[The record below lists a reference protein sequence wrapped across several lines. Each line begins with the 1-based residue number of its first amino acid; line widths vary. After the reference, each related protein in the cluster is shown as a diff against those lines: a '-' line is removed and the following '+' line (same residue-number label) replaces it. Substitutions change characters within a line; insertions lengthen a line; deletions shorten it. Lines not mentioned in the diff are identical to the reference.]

1 MKSPTPSPSPV
12 CRAAILAGGQ
22 ATRMGGRN
30 KALIEVDGRAILDRQ
45 LDVLARLF
53 AAGDVAVVIAAGDGP
68 DGEAPYAARGLVVL
82 RDRVSSQG
90 PLAGLAAALSWADGA
105 PLFAL
110 ACDMPHVDV
119 RVVEL
124 ILARTVATGA
134 DIALPVAGGK
144 FQPLIAC
151 YSTRCRALVDREL
164 AAGRRRVSALPDV
177 AREAGLIVH
186 AIDEEEIR
194 TVDPYLRS
202 FANLNSASDLL

>member
-1 MKSPTPSPSPV
+1 MAPTPM
-12 CRAAILAGGQ
+12 CKAAILAGGL

-30 KALIEVDGRAILDRQ
+30 KALIEVDGGAIVDRQ
-45 LDVLARLF
+45 LDALWQLF
-53 AAGDVAVVIAAGDGP
+53 ARGDVAAVIAAGDGP
-68 DGEAPYAARGLVVL
+68 DAEEPYAARGLAVV

-90 PLAGLAAALSWADGA
+90 PLAGLAAALAWADGA
-105 PLFAL
+105 RVLAL

-119 RVVEL
+119 RVLEL

-151 YSTRCRALVDREL
+151 YSARCAALIEREL
-164 AAGRRRVSALPDV
+164 AAGRRRASALPDV
-177 AREAGLIVH
+177 ARDAGLIVH

-202 FANLNSASDLL
+202 FANFNRASDLL